1 MQLEWVDHSVQLLE
15 GVSDL
20 LKASKLVD
28 VTITAEGKKI
38 RAHRLI
44 LSAASTYFRVRCQTI
59 SLIVRTNRPKAGLN
73 RLKPGEI
80 GNILDTIEWL
90 KQILN
95 RGP

>member
-44 LSAASTYFRVRCQTI
+44 LSAASTYFRVGCQTI
-59 SLIVRTNRPKAGLN
+59 SSIVRPN
-73 RLKPGEI
+73 RLKTGLNSQHVGHDRVVET
-80 GNILDTIEWL
+80 NFELRSVVLIL
-90 KQILN
+90 
-95 RGP
+95 

>member
-1 MQLEWVDHSVQLLE
+1 MQLEWINHPVQLLE

-44 LSAASTYFRVRCQTI
+44 LSAASTYFRVSYQSWWGPHSTE
-59 SLIVRTNRPKAGLN
+59 VVFAFHTQRPRIRFPAF
-73 RLKPGEI
+73 P
-80 GNILDTIEWL
+80 
-90 KQILN
+90 
-95 RGP
+95 